1 MKKIIAFFLTLIF
14 VCSLCSCAK
23 VKTEIY
29 EDGTSDTTDDA
40 YQIFTPPPVTE
51 ETTLPETTSAEE
63 TTFSDYAVHDYPVSD
78 TDMQSQPIQIS
89 NAYFTLTLPAQ
100 WNGLYFSDT
109 SFTDDGIMMIN
120 FRQLKSAEA
129 GFGGTLFTLA
139 LVPSG
144 TALPYP
150 QSRKL
155 HTLYTQSGVYTLF
168 CLTPSDIQYPA
179 QFADEYRTMSAETDS
194 VLSSL
199 APAEGNS
206 FSD

>member
-1 MKKIIAFFLTLIF
+1 MKKIIALFLTLIF
-14 VCSLCSCAK
+14 VCVLCSCAK
-23 VKTEIY
+23 VKTETY
-29 EDGTSDTTDDA
+29 EDGTSGTTDGG
-40 YQIFTPPPVTE
+40 YQIFTQPPITE
-51 ETTLPETTSAEE
+51 DTTLPEETSAEE
-63 TTFSDYAVHDYPVSD
+63 TTFSDYAVHDYPAGD
-78 TDMQSQPIQIS
+78 TGMQSQPIRIS
-89 NAYFTLTLPAQ
+89 NAYYTLTLPAE

-109 SFTDDGIMMIN
+109 SFTDSGIMMMN

-129 GFGGTLFTLA
+129 GFGGALFTLA

-144 TALPYP
+144 TELPYP

-168 CLTPSDIQYPA
+168 CVIPSDVQYPA

-199 APAEGNS
+199 APADGNS